1 MAFINNNN
9 GTAGRFANQFF
20 RNTVAHFISQKW
32 DLDFKYS
39 IADLMSR
46 LGLMLYKGN
55 RKYPGGQT
63 YNLTNRNFMKIINGN
78 GNCNGDSGVDLA
90 PGNIDLSGDYFQT
103 AEYAHYLR
111 EYINQIDVKSAIV
124 AANPYRVRYEDHT
137 NTVFVH
143 VRLDDA
149 RQFAPSFQ
157 YFDSILAGCEFNEG
171 WISSDSINDP
181 ICRQLI
187 EKYGLKVWSGDEV
200 DTIQFAS
207 TCKTL
212 ILSNGTFSWLMGLLA
227 FREDSVIHYPKIKKI
242 WHGDIFVFPDWICN
256 KW

>member
-1 MAFINNNN
+1 MSFINNNN
-9 GTAGRFANQFF
+9 GTSGRFANQFF
-20 RNTVAHFISQKW
+20 RNTVAHFISEKW

-39 IADLMSR
+39 MPDAMSR
-46 LGLMLYKGN
+46 LGLMFYKGI
-55 RKYPGGQT
+55 RKFPINQT
-63 YNLTNRNFMKIINGN
+63 YNITNRNFMKFINGN
-78 GNCNGDSGVDLA
+78 GNGASGTDLA
-90 PGNIDLSGDYFQT
+90 PGNINLSGDYFQT
-103 AEYAHYLR
+103 VEYAHYLR
-111 EYINQIDVKSAIV
+111 EYINRMDVKSKII
-124 AANPYRVRYEDHT
+124 AANPYRVRYKDST
-137 NTVFVH
+137 STVFVH

-157 YFDSILAGCEFNEG
+157 YFDSILAGCQFDEG

-181 ICRQLI
+181 ICKQLI
-187 EKYGLKVWSGDEV
+187 QKYGLKVWSGDEV

-227 FREDSVIHYPKIKKI
+227 FRDDSIIHYPKIKKI